1 MQPKTV
7 TASEFKARS
16 GRYLDESGK
25 EPVYITRHD
34 RPVRVLVDVEE
45 YERLKAI
52 DTRQYYDLST
62 DDLPEDIRAELDKGY
77 QGEPTPHLDHLLD

>member
-1 MQPKTV
+1 MKTI

-45 YERLKAI
+45 YERLRAI
-52 DTRQYYDLST
+52 DTRKYYDLRT
-62 DDLPEDIRAELDKGY
+62 DDLPEEFLKELEKGD
-77 QGEPTPHLDHLLD
+77 QGEPTPHLDHLME

>member
-1 MQPKTV
+1 MNTPKTI
-7 TASEFKARS
+7 TATEFKTRA

-45 YERLKAI
+45 YERLKAM
-52 DTRQYYDLST
+52 DTRRFYLAEDLP
-62 DDLPEDIRAELDKGY
+62 DDLREEFEKGY
-77 QGEPTPHLDHLLD
+77 QGEATPELDHLLD